1 MVRAPRVRQFVGPGP
16 AGGPAAKGGRDRRAR
31 RERRDWRA
39 VRGRVIVGIMTDDTA
54 AGDREH
60 PHDTREA
67 VLFGGVYGAVL
78 ASSMVAALTQYGH
91 TSQHSR
97 RYDAAWLLVTA
108 LASALA
114 HGYAHYIAERAPH
127 RRGDALRALRDEWP
141 LVAAVVPTVL
151 VLAGAGVGWWPANGV
166 EYPAFALNIALL
178 FGLGLL
184 TARWSHR
191 SWAAA
196 VLIGAVDAL
205 LGVFVVVANAVI
217 K

>member
-1 MVRAPRVRQFVGPGP
+1 
-16 AGGPAAKGGRDRRAR
+16 
-31 RERRDWRA
+31 
-39 VRGRVIVGIMTDDTA
+39 MTDDTA
-54 AGDREH
+54 AAG
-60 PHDTREA
+60 HDHRHGTRET

-91 TSQHSR
+91 ASRESR

-127 RRGDALRALRDEWP
+127 RRGDALRTLREEWP

-151 VLAGAGVGWWPANGV
+151 VLAGAGWGWWPADGV

-178 FGLGLL
+178 FALGLI
-184 TARWSHR
+184 TARSSHR
-191 SWAAA
+191 SWTAAG
-196 VLIGAVDAL
+196 LIGAVDAL
-205 LGVFVVVANAVI
+205 LGVVVVVANAVI